1 MESNVGGSMS
11 QRGDRYCGKSSGG
24 WGIGLEVGCD
34 DLLYLRARTARM
46 MVGYR
51 APFSLVAGCRK
62 IITMNRPDSQDP
74 LRPSLLDRLIDR
86 DPDVSSE
93 PARMRGQSLQ
103 SYKSSVLRDVEAL
116 LNSRKGRPHLDQC
129 FKELRQS
136 VLTFG
141 LPDFTSILAD
151 SQDETSFL
159 CQAVEQ
165 AIATFEPR
173 LREVQVKIRDIE
185 GKGDRKLRMEISA
198 LLWIDPEP
206 MPITFDTIVK
216 PLSGECTVS
225 R

>member
-1 MESNVGGSMS
+1 M
-11 QRGDRYCGKSSGG
+11 
-24 WGIGLEVGCD
+24 
-34 DLLYLRARTARM
+34 ARPEA
-46 MVGYR
+46 
-51 APFSLVAGCRK
+51 
-62 IITMNRPDSQDP
+62 QDP

-86 DPDVSSE
+86 DPDVSTE

-103 SYKSSVLRDVEAL
+103 AYKSSVLRDVEAL
-116 LNSRKGRPHLDQC
+116 LNTRKGRPHLDQS
-129 FKELRQS
+129 FRELRQS

-141 LPDFTSILAD
+141 LPDFTSTLAGNM
-151 SQDETSFL
+151 DETNLL

-173 LREVQVKIRDIE
+173 LRDVQVKIRDVE
-185 GKGDRKLRMEISA
+185 DKSDRKLRMEISA

-216 PLSGECTVS
+216 PLSGECTVP